1 MSTGSGSDSEE
12 CRRGRTEDDVH
23 PHPGGRESFE
33 ALEARYNR
41 LLESLHDM
49 TFVAARNGKL
59 LEVNQAGVDTFGF
72 DSKEEILDLDSIASL
87 CGDPGDLEV
96 LRRQIEEEGF
106 VKDFP
111 VKMKRKDGT
120 RFLACISATLWPGED
135 GVISYEG
142 ILRDV
147 SESRKWQNALIKSM
161 KDINDLRESDESS
174 RELVGHIMHMLMIMS
189 HDIRGP
195 LVAIAATLKLLIRG
209 TYGGMDQSVAN
220 TLKELITRI
229 RSLLGVAEDYLGK
242 MHSVEGSF
250 KIQGETLDLR
260 QDVIDPILDEISNDI
275 QKDDITID
283 NRLGAIPAGTIRIN
297 VNKIWLKAV
306 FRNLFKNAI
315 KYGGK
320 GCRIAFGFE
329 DHGSHYRLNVYNS
342 GTPIPEEHRQKLFT
356 RFGRI
361 GADARGAPDGVGLG
375 LYLIKEIIK
384 KHGGDIWYEARPDGS
399 AFIFTLIKEGAGKE

>member
-12 CRRGRTEDDVH
+12 RRQGRTEDEAH
-23 PHPGGRESFE
+23 AHPGIQESFE

-49 TFVAARNGKL
+49 TFVVARDGKL

-72 DSKEEILDLDSIASL
+72 DGKEEMLGLDSIACL
-87 CGDPGDLEV
+87 YGDPADHEV

-111 VKMKRKDGT
+111 AKMRRKDGT
-120 RFLACISATLWPGED
+120 RFLACISATLWSGED

-142 ILRDV
+142 LLRDV
-147 SESRKWQNALIKSM
+147 SESRKWQNALIKSI
-161 KDINDLRESDESS
+161 KDIHKLKESDESS
-174 RELVGHIMHMLMIMS
+174 RELVDHVMHMLMIMS

-220 TLKELITRI
+220 TLKDLISRI

-250 KIQGETLDLR
+250 KIQCESLDLR

-275 QKDDITID
+275 QKDNITID

-297 VNKIWLKAV
+297 VNKIWLRAV

-320 GCRIAFGFE
+320 GGRVAFGFE
-329 DHGSHYRLNVYNS
+329 DHGAHYRLNVYNS

-361 GADARGAPDGVGLG
+361 GADAKGAPDGVGLG

-399 AFIFTLIKEGAGKE
+399 DFIFTLIKEGA